1 MIAQN
6 ELNVDDRVFVVGEMS
21 WGTVT
26 QVGFSEYVA
35 YVVVDVDGAEL
46 AVPFNMMFRTEAEGK
61 EAQMAVAWGLGRELT
76 EEEEAA
82 VRWWEENKRFLYV
95 YARQRRRVLV
105 REEWTLDC

>member
-26 QVGFSEYVA
+26 KVGEDVA
-35 YVVVDVDGAEL
+35 YVVVDVDGVEL

-61 EAQMAVAWGLGRELT
+61 EAQRTNDTKICMAVARGLGRKLT

-82 VRWWEENKRFLYV
+82 IRWWEENKHTFGG
-95 YARQRRRVLV
+95 
-105 REEWTLDC
+105 